1 MAIPNSLL
9 NYINT
14 YAEIA
19 TKGLAINDPDSP
31 DYLRL
36 IFTGDGDI
44 ITHGLNYTSVFSTTR
59 KGLVPKSTGSSKEM
73 LRGNGN
79 WAAITLADL
88 PAVQTVNESVLA
100 QTTDSTILSTK
111 GVMDYVKAMIA
122 DGFEANNAMRYL
134 GSISYDSTGNTYS
147 TTTDSG
153 TTAGFPASC
162 KVGDTYSVATAGT
175 YAGETCV
182 AGDLLICI
190 KDGSGSINSSTYWT
204 VIEANINGVVKN
216 SVNGTP
222 IYTYSSA
229 TQAFNIYA
237 PETWGN
243 TNQVL
248 ISQGQSKAPIWTNQN
263 SITAGDITDTAKKAL
278 LTSVSLSTTGV
289 VSVTV
294 GGTTKDSS
302 AASGTWGISITGTAG
317 KVANKLSAGTG
328 LSMTDYDGSAAQT
341 INLVAATSSTLGGV
355 TVDKDNTNKTIS
367 VSSGNIYLTK
377 QNVINALGFTPATDA
392 SVNNITLATSEK
404 DGLVPKFDALAGSL
418 NSSAFW
424 ILAKNSSNTLDWYS
438 LPTSVFEATTYA
450 LSGALSN
457 NTYVVT
463 LTPSEGSPTTATI
476 PAFVGATASAAGKAG
491 LVIAPAAGSEGKF
504 LKGDGTW
511 GTPTNTTYSVAL
523 YNKLGLVKPA
533 YSNTTAVTL
542 TTASAS
548 VSNAITVEARTTTT
562 GRYYAVEI
570 DKDGRLYVNV
580 PWSNTTYG
588 VVSSSANGLAPKVI
602 STNTNAITNAYYI
615 LASSNGSNTPSW
627 YKLPATAF
635 ANDNTW
641 RDIRVGGTS
650 IGQAS
655 LNFIPT
661 GDIYVKVDSNTSD
674 NVYDLSFGLSWYNIS
689 SGAYETV

>member
-14 YAEIA
+14 YAEIT
-19 TKGLAINDPDSP
+19 TKGLAINDSSSA

-44 ITHGLNYTSVFSTTR
+44 ITHGLNYTSIFNTAR
-59 KGLVPKSTGSSKEM
+59 KGLVPKSTGSSKEF
-73 LRGNGN
+73 LRGSGS
-79 WAAITLADL
+79 WAAITLSDL

-100 QTTDSTILSTK
+100 GTTETTLLSTK
-111 GVMDYVKAMIA
+111 AVMDYVKAMIA

-147 TTTDSG
+147 TTTESG
-153 TTAGFPASC
+153 TTSGFPTSC
-162 KVGDTYSVATAGT
+162 KVGDTYSISTAGT

-182 AGDLLICI
+182 AGDLIICV
-190 KDGSGSINSSTYWT
+190 KDGTGSVNSSDYWT

-237 PETWGN
+237 PTTWGT

-248 ISQGQSKAPIWTNQN
+248 ISQGQSNAPIWTNQS
-263 SITAGDITDTAKKAL
+263 SIIAGDLADTAKKAL
-278 LTSVSLSTTGV
+278 LTSVTAANGTIT
-289 VSVTV
+289 VSV
-294 GGTTKDSS
+294 GGTDKS
-302 AASGTWGISITGTAG
+302 ATASGNWAINITGQAN

-328 LSMTDYDGSAAQT
+328 LSMTADYDGSAAQT
-341 INLVAATSSTLGGV
+341 MSLVAATSSTLGGV
-355 TVDKDNTNKTIS
+355 TVDKDSTDKTIS

-377 QNVINALGFTPATDA
+377 QNVINALGFTPATDS
-392 SVNNITLATSEK
+392 SVNNITLATTTA

-424 ILAKNSSNTLDWYS
+424 ILAKDSNNTLDWYN
-438 LPTSVFEATTYA
+438 LPSNIFEATTYSI
-450 LSGALSN
+450 SGAISGN
-457 NTYVVT
+457 NYVVT
-463 LTPSEGSPTTATI
+463 LTPSEGNASTATI
-476 PAFVGATASAAGKAG
+476 PTFTGATSSAAGKIG
-491 LVIAPAAGSEGKF
+491 LVIAPGTGDTGKF

-511 GTPTNTTYSVAL
+511 GTPTDTTYTVAL
-523 YNKLGLVKPA
+523 YNKLGLLKPA
-533 YSNTTAVTL
+533 YSNTTEVTL
-542 TTASAS
+542 TTAAAS
-548 VSNAITVEARTTTT
+548 VSNAVTVEARTTAAN
-562 GRYYAVEI
+562 RYYGIEI
-570 DKDGRLYVNV
+570 DKNGRLYVNV
-580 PWSNTTYG
+580 PWSNTTYE
-588 VVSSSANGLAPKVI
+588 VVSNSTDGLAPKVI
-602 STNTNAITNAYYI
+602 NTNTAAITNAYYI

-641 RDIRVGGTS
+641 RDIKVGGTS
-650 IGQAS
+650 IGQAA
-655 LNFIPT
+655 LNFVPT
-661 GDIYVKVDSNTSD
+661 GDIYVKVDNNTAD

-689 SGAYETV
+689 TGDYETV

>member
-14 YAEIA
+14 YAEI
-19 TKGLAINDPDSP
+19 TSKGLTINDPSSS

-44 ITHGLNYTSVFSTTR
+44 ITHGVNYTSVFSSTK
-59 KGLVPKSTGSSKEM
+59 KGLAPKSTGNSKEF
-73 LRGNGN
+73 LRGNAT
-79 WAAITLADL
+79 WASISLADL

-237 PETWGN
+237 PETWGT

-248 ISQGQSKAPIWTNQN
+248 ISQGQSKAPIWTNQS
-263 SITAGDITDTAKKAL
+263 SIIAGGLTETAKKAL
-278 LTSVSLSTTGV
+278 LTNVSLSTTGV

-294 GGTTKDSS
+294 GGTTKESS
-302 AASGTWGISITGTAG
+302 AASGTWGINITGQAG

-328 LSMTDYDGSAAQT
+328 LSMTAYDGSAAQT

-355 TVDKDNTNKTIS
+355 TVDKDNTDKTIS
-367 VSSGNIYLTK
+367 VSGGNIYLTK
-377 QNVINALGFTPATDA
+377 QNVINALGFTPATDS
-392 SVNNITLATSEK
+392 SVNNITLATASK

-424 ILAKNSSNTLDWYS
+424 ILAKNTNNTLDWYS
-438 LPTSVFEATTYA
+438 LPTSVFEVTTYA

-463 LTPSEGSPTTATI
+463 LTPSEGSATTATI

-491 LVIAPAAGSEGKF
+491 LVIAPEAGSEGKF

-511 GTPTNTTYSVAL
+511 GTPTDTTYTVAL

-533 YSNTTAVTL
+533 YSNTIAVKL
-542 TTASAS
+542 TTATAS

-588 VVSSSANGLAPKVI
+588 IVSNSANGLAPKVI
-602 STNTNAITNAYYI
+602 NTNTNAITNAFYI
-615 LASSNGSNTPSW
+615 LASSNGSNNPSW

-641 RDIRVGGTS
+641 RDIKVGGTS
-650 IGQAS
+650 IGEAS

-661 GDIYVKVDSNTSD
+661 GDIYVKVDNNTAD

-689 SGAYETV
+689 SGEYETV